1 MYMLYIWLA
10 VICVGLLVEVLEAGT
25 LVSIWFSLGAIIPF
39 FMSFYRVDSAW
50 YIALQV
56 GVFGV
61 VTLLSL
67 IFLRKVA
74 KKTLFRNT
82 KEKTNLDAIVGKKLK
97 IVSHSGEVFYAK
109 LNDIE
114 YRVVCE
120 DELQVGDKVEVV
132 KLEGNKLIVKKEEKE
147 NKGE

>member
-1 MYMLYIWLA
+1 MFMIYIWLA

-25 LVSIWFSLGAIIPF
+25 LVSIWFSLGALIPF
-39 FMSFYRVDSAW
+39 FMSFYRVDYVW

-56 GVFGV
+56 GIFGV

-74 KKTLFRNT
+74 KKTLFRNN

-97 IVSHSGEVFYAK
+97 IVSQLDDVFYAK
-109 LNDIE
+109 LNGVE
-114 YRVVCE
+114 YRVVCDE
-120 DELQVGDKVEVV
+120 DVKVGDKVEVV
-132 KLEGNKLIVKKEEKE
+132 KLEGNKLIAKKVD
-147 NKGE
+147 KGE

>member
-25 LVSIWFSLGAIIPF
+25 LVSIWFSLGAVIPF
-39 FMSFYRVDSAW
+39 FMSFYRVDYAW

-56 GVFGV
+56 GIFGV

-67 IFLRKVA
+67 IFLRKIA
-74 KKTLFRNT
+74 KKTLFKNS

-97 IVSHSGEVFYAK
+97 IVSQSGEVFYAK

-120 DELQVGDKVEVV
+120 DELKVGDKVEVL
-132 KLEGNKLIVKKEEKE
+132 KLDGNKLIVKKED
-147 NKGE
+147 KGE

>member
-25 LVSIWFSLGAIIPF
+25 LVSIWFSLGAVIPF

-56 GVFGV
+56 GIFGV

-74 KKTLFRNT
+74 KKTLFKNS

-97 IVSHSGEVFYAK
+97 IVSQVEDVFYAK
-109 LNDIE
+109 LNGIE

-120 DELQVGDKVEVV
+120 ENLQVGEKVEVV
-132 KLEGNKLIVKKEEKE
+132 KLEGNKLIVKKED
-147 NKGE
+147 KGE